1 MTGDVSVRAPY
12 GGRVVKWVAFMVL
25 FLQRGGGTADV
36 VAVGGAV
43 RASAGVATVV
53 SLIFGGWVPQDL
65 GFVARP
71 LSILERGRRG
81 GLLMGTPRTG
91 VRDAG
96 EARAASPAA
105 TDVDRGGQSEA
116 LILLVVVD
124 LGFCGTEEA
133 CVRGSPAGTDAG
145 GMGSGWVV
153 QVAIS
158 QQ

>member
-1 MTGDVSVRAPY
+1 MMAIVWL
-12 GGRVVKWVAFMVL
+12 VVGV
-25 FLQRGGGTADV
+25 DV

-71 LSILERGRRG
+71 LSILERRRRVGGCSWARRG
-81 GLLMGTPRTG
+81 LACAMPGSPGRL
-91 VRDAG
+91 
-96 EARAASPAA
+96 ASRNGCRS
-105 TDVDRGGQSEA
+105 DGQSEA

-145 GMGSGWVV
+145 GMRSG
-153 QVAIS
+153 
-158 QQ
+158 